1 VITQGRS
8 SVQDPRRA
16 PDGAVLTSHYP
27 AVTVLLAR
35 IVLDETIA
43 RRQAAGLALAGVA
56 VVLIVVG

>member
-1 VITQGRS
+1 
-8 SVQDPRRA
+8 
-16 PDGAVLTSHYP
+16 VLTSHYP